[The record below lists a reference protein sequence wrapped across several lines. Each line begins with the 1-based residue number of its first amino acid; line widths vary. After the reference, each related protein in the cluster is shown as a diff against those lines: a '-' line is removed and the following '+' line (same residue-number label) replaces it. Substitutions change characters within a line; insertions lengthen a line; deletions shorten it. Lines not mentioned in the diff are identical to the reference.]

1 MLRRLMT
8 RRFLTCAVLLTA
20 LALGACGSRASDK
33 EAIEKTVT
41 GVYDAL
47 ADKDAKKVCS
57 SISEKGKEK
66 ISDTASR
73 GGKKRSC
80 EEIFSIGL
88 ALAGDQ
94 LKQAKDVKVSDV
106 TLDGDKAKATVRLQ
120 NRKSEVGLVKEDGD
134 WKLSGL
140 DLTGS

>member
-1 MLRRLMT
+1 MT
-8 RRFLTCAVLLTA
+8 RRSWTCVVLLSA
-20 LALGACGSRASDK
+20 LALGACGGSRASDK

-47 ADKDAKKVCS
+47 ADKDAKRVCD
-57 SISEKGKEK
+57 SISQKGKEE
-66 ISDTASR
+66 ISKTASR
-73 GGKKRSC
+73 GASKKRSC
-80 EEIFSIGL
+80 EQIFSIGL

-94 LKQAKDVKVSDV
+94 LKRAKDVKVSDV
-106 TLDGDKAKATVRLQ
+106 KLDGDQAKATVNLQ
-120 NRKSEVGLVKEDGD
+120 NRKSEVGLVKEAGD